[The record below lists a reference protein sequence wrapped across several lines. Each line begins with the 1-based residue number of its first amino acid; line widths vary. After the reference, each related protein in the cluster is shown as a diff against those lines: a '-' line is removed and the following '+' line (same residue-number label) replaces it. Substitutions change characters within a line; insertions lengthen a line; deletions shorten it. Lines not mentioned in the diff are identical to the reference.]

1 VRFAVASVFFV
12 SALVLAAVSGCK
24 ASVEG
29 KVDAGKE
36 GDIADFDKPMDP
48 KAALSQPRAFEE
60 PTAQTA
66 LLGARQD
73 LSYGGSATPRCK
85 CLAVAVGQPTEASFL
100 WASVRPSIDR
110 DTEVVVALS
119 SAGISCDSGPAA
131 TGASYWGYEVVG
143 QDVVVVVESAK
154 PGRPVAQGAIIPRP
168 TGSGRVYIR
177 PLDKAVPYGRPQ
189 SGSGDRCQVA
199 NLGTVPAASATPSS
213 WTTIRTDEADP
224 SSTRTEIPEH

>member
-1 VRFAVASVFFV
+1 VRFAVRTVFFV
-12 SALVLAAVSGCK
+12 SVGVLALAAVSGCK

-48 KAALSQPRAFEE
+48 KALSATRAVEE
-60 PTAQTA
+60 PGAQTA

-73 LSYGGSATPRCK
+73 LSYRGSQTPRCK
-85 CLAVAVGQPTEASFL
+85 CLAVAVGQPTDASFQ
-100 WASVRPSIDR
+100 WAGVRPSIDR

-119 SAGISCDSGPAA
+119 SGGISCDGPAA

-168 TGSGRVYIR
+168 TGSGQVYVR
-177 PLDKAVPYGRPQ
+177 PVDKDVPYGRPQ

-199 NLGTVPAASATPSS
+199 NLAPVPSASAAPSS
-213 WTTIRTDEADP
+213 WTTIRTKEADP
-224 SSTRTEIPEH
+224 NSTRVDIPEN